1 MVVIRMSD
9 AQPISLYPE
18 TPLQREQI
26 IEQANKQDENISEYC
41 LEATRQR
48 IIRERQGIQ
57 GTGMDLAAQIE
68 ALADDVTAEIAA
80 VIDAE
85 TPGELVYLV
94 ALWELVSSEYPN
106 EECAQA
112 MEQAPDILAQHV
124 AALREHG
131 GDDT

>member
-80 VIDAE
+80 VTDAE

>member
-18 TPLQREQI
+18 SPLQREQI
-26 IEQANKQDENISEYC
+26 IEQANKQGENISEYC

-48 IIRERQGIQ
+48 IIREQQ
-57 GTGMDLAAQIE
+57 DSHGTGTDLAAQLE

-80 VIDAE
+80 VTDAD

-94 ALWELVSSEYPN
+94 ALWELVSSEYPR
-106 EECAQA
+106 EERAKA
-112 MEQAPDILAQHV
+112 IEQAPDILHQQV

-131 GDDT
+131 GSET

>member
-1 MVVIRMSD
+1 MSD

-18 TPLQREQI
+18 SPLQREQI
-26 IEQANKQDENISEYC
+26 IEQANKQGENISEYC

-57 GTGMDLAAQIE
+57 GTGIDLAAQLE

-80 VIDAE
+80 VTDAE

-94 ALWELVSSEYPN
+94 ALWELVSSEYPS
-106 EECAQA
+106 EERAQA
-112 MEQAPDILAQHV
+112 MDQAPDILAQQV
-124 AALREHG
+124 AALREHR

>member
-1 MVVIRMSD
+1 MSD

-57 GTGMDLAAQIE
+57 GTGMDLAAQLE

-80 VIDAE
+80 VTDAE

>member
-1 MVVIRMSD
+1 MEVIRMSD

-18 TPLQREQI
+18 SPLQREQI
-26 IEQANKQDENISEYC
+26 IDQANKQGENISEYC

-57 GTGMDLAAQIE
+57 GTGIDLAAQLE

-80 VIDAE
+80 VTDAD

-94 ALWELVSSEYPN
+94 ALWELVSSEYPS
-106 EECAQA
+106 EERAQA
-112 MEQAPDILAQHV
+112 MDQAPDILAQQV
-124 AALREHG
+124 AALREHR